1 LAVAAALVTG
11 CSQPDWQTR
20 YSSALT
26 EFRNGNSDAALTLIA
41 DLPASPGAHPTL
53 WYWRARVLRAQIFLR
68 QYQPAQAL
76 GFLSSFPAK
85 LPDEIMVKRNV
96 FAGVALCETGKAED
110 ALKRFADAERII
122 STTTPS
128 LRADLLY
135 ARADCASD
143 DHPEE
148 AMQLFTQSASL
159 AHGNDSYLEGR
170 ALAYH
175 GYLLMQSK
183 YYDKAIELFD
193 RALIITESPYLKQT
207 LLGNKGVSTGELGER
222 ITSGIYLKQAVEIA
236 SHIKDAKADHALWLV
251 NLGHQQVSQ
260 MEYADAEQSFRKGSE
275 IAKGTRRSDL
285 VGLCLINSAGAA
297 MIQGDLVHTREQI
310 AAAEQVANLG
320 EWKPFLLLTKA
331 WLMRL
336 EGNAKE
342 SEKILN
348 DVMTANPQGR
358 AKWLAEAGLGQTF
371 AAEKRTADADRMFQK
386 AIATSEQGLERISNE
401 RFRISFLDQDPFYDD
416 YISFLFSQ
424 GRTLDALSVSERGR
438 SRTLA
443 EARKLH
449 PLGSPLNLR
458 AIQRNLGRHNHQIV
472 LAYWLTTKRS
482 YLWLISPTEYKT
494 FTLAPEMDIVREI
507 EAYNQTTLDQS
518 DSETAHGQN
527 LFKMLVAPAAKYIP
541 RDARVT
547 IVPHRRLHKLNFE
560 TLVTDGNKPHFWI
573 EDVCIQNTSFLA
585 SLEKPEEA
593 RANYAKQLL
602 LMGNPVQATGEFPG
616 LGHAA
621 QEMKTV
627 AGRFTQSAASIY
639 AQADATPEAYDA
651 SKPKQFRFL
660 HFVTHGTASDL
671 NPLES
676 AIILSP
682 GKDGFKLYARDIVK
696 TTIHPELV
704 TISSCYGAGTR
715 QYSGEGLVGLS
726 WAFLRAGAHNVIGA
740 LWETDDEANV
750 KLMETFY
757 NEMGK
762 RDDPAGA
769 LRTAKLE
776 LLHSN
781 SFWKRPYYWAALQL
795 YSSN

>member
-1 LAVAAALVTG
+1 MEESAGNPRNRSNPFLGVKSYGHQGPRGERHRVAWLWVHHLYSQIWRGSPCRIDLLSSPLHSDDATCGHVLDGDRNRNHHEYWDRWFQAGWGLVSFFLAVAAALVTG

-222 ITSGIYLKQAVEIA
+222 ITSGIYLKQAVETA

-285 VGLCLINSAGAA
+285 VGLCLINSA
-297 MIQGDLVHTREQI
+297 
-310 AAAEQVANLG
+310 
-320 EWKPFLLLTKA
+320 
-331 WLMRL
+331 
-336 EGNAKE
+336 
-342 SEKILN
+342 
-348 DVMTANPQGR
+348 
-358 AKWLAEAGLGQTF
+358 
-371 AAEKRTADADRMFQK
+371 
-386 AIATSEQGLERISNE
+386 
-401 RFRISFLDQDPFYDD
+401 
-416 YISFLFSQ
+416 
-424 GRTLDALSVSERGR
+424 
-438 SRTLA
+438 
-443 EARKLH
+443 
-449 PLGSPLNLR
+449 
-458 AIQRNLGRHNHQIV
+458 
-472 LAYWLTTKRS
+472 
-482 YLWLISPTEYKT
+482 
-494 FTLAPEMDIVREI
+494 
-507 EAYNQTTLDQS
+507 
-518 DSETAHGQN
+518 
-527 LFKMLVAPAAKYIP
+527 
-541 RDARVT
+541 
-547 IVPHRRLHKLNFE
+547 
-560 TLVTDGNKPHFWI
+560 
-573 EDVCIQNTSFLA
+573 
-585 SLEKPEEA
+585 
-593 RANYAKQLL
+593 
-602 LMGNPVQATGEFPG
+602 
-616 LGHAA
+616 
-621 QEMKTV
+621 
-627 AGRFTQSAASIY
+627 
-639 AQADATPEAYDA
+639 
-651 SKPKQFRFL
+651 
-660 HFVTHGTASDL
+660 
-671 NPLES
+671 
-676 AIILSP
+676 
-682 GKDGFKLYARDIVK
+682 
-696 TTIHPELV
+696 
-704 TISSCYGAGTR
+704 
-715 QYSGEGLVGLS
+715 
-726 WAFLRAGAHNVIGA
+726 
-740 LWETDDEANV
+740 
-750 KLMETFY
+750 
-757 NEMGK
+757 
-762 RDDPAGA
+762 
-769 LRTAKLE
+769 
-776 LLHSN
+776 
-781 SFWKRPYYWAALQL
+781 
-795 YSSN
+795 